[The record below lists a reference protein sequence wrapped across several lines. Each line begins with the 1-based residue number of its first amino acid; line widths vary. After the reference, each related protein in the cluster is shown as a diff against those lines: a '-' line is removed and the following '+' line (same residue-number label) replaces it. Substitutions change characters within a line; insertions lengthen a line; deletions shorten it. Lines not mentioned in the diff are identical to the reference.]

1 MGDGGT
7 GGRGDGGTGGR
18 GDGGD
23 GGTGGRGD
31 GGTGGRGDG
40 GTGGRV
46 PPLVKAGG
54 GGIFNL
60 CKLPV
65 AQSWGLGR
73 QDKFALGSDES
84 KSTNIFIR

>member
-1 MGDGGT
+1 MVSLRTCPFDSRIVFT
-7 GGRGDGGTGGR
+7 GVEPW
-18 GDGGD
+18 
-23 GGTGGRGD
+23 GTGGRGD

-84 KSTNIFIR
+84 KSTKIFIR